1 MVHPPPADLLSWS
14 PTKRFFR
21 PSSAQSM
28 SSIARARRRCPRSPV
43 LESLSVAEP
52 VMSASCQRRIKQ
64 RPHLSFGSSKV
75 KFGTPFLLR
84 PDIPPCSSSPV
95 PRFPFRVSLFNLSPS
110 LLRLQPHRPQLHQNV
125 PLSNKDA
132 TKPVAQA
139 PKKVARNTRTCS
151 KLVKQPVSAVP
162 ASSNRMYELARHRCF
177 SRSRSISTIC
187 SLPLD
192 VFSPRPGG
200 S

>member
-14 PTKRFFR
+14 PTKRFLR

-28 SSIARARRRCPRSPV
+28 SSIARARCRCPRSAV
-43 LESLSVAEP
+43 LESLSVTEP

-110 LLRLQPHRPQLHQNV
+110 LLRLEPHRPQLHQNV
-125 PLSNKDA
+125 PLSNKQK
-132 TKPVAQA
+132 TQKNRSRRHR
-139 PKKVARNTRTCS
+139 KKVARNTRTCP
-151 KLVKQPVSAVP
+151 KLAKQPVSAVP

-177 SRSRSISTIC
+177 SLSRSISTIC
-187 SLPLD
+187 NLPLD
-192 VFSPRPGG
+192 VFSP
-200 S
+200 